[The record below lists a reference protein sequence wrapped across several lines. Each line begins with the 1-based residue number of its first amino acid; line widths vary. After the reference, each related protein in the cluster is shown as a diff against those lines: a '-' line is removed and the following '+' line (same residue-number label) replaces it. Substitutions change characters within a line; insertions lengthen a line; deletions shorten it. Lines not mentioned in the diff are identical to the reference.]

1 MIELK
6 ITGCCKRCKYI
17 DLDLREYSI
26 MFDLES
32 DLRYEVRCKHENVCG
47 ALLKEKAVFKNEDIQ
62 PS

>member
-17 DLDLREYSI
+17 DLDLHKYAM

-32 DLRYEVRCKHENVCG
+32 DLRYGVRCKHENVCG
-47 ALLKEKAVFKNEDIQ
+47 ALRKEKAVFKNEDIQ